1 MYETISHSLLN
12 ILCIHEQIYL
22 SFYTECFWLLS
33 WSHLYRKSW
42 MSLEKQCG
50 THTHTHTE
58 YEHRKIQYFRT
69 EYQTTSITFQS
80 NMTLKTVV
88 SVIPLVYVKK
98 KKRKKKKKSVWV
110 ALKRKWRGNGQKK
123 RGM

>member
-1 MYETISHSLLN
+1 MVPLVQKELDVFRETVWN
-12 ILCIHEQIYL
+12 
-22 SFYTECFWLLS
+22 
-33 WSHLYRKSW
+33 
-42 MSLEKQCG
+42 
-50 THTHTHTE
+50 TH
-58 YEHRKIQYFRT
+58 RIRAQYFRT

-80 NMTLKTVV
+80 NITLKTVL

-98 KKRKKKKKSVWV
+98 KKKKKEKKSVWV

>member
-1 MYETISHSLLN
+1 MKHGDCSHAKSGQRYKERSYDHYACIPKET
-12 ILCIHEQIYL
+12 
-22 SFYTECFWLLS
+22 

-42 MSLEKQCG
+42 ISLEKKCG
-50 THTHTHTE
+50 THTE
-58 YEHRKIQYFRT
+58 FEHRKIQYFRM

-98 KKRKKKKKSVWV
+98 KERKRKKKKKSVWV
-110 ALKRKWRGNGQKK
+110 ALNRKWSGNGQKK

>member
-1 MYETISHSLLN
+1 
-12 ILCIHEQIYL
+12 
-22 SFYTECFWLLS
+22 
-33 WSHLYRKSW
+33 

-50 THTHTHTE
+50 THTE

-80 NMTLKTVV
+80 NITLKTVL
-88 SVIPLVYVKK
+88 SVIPLVLCKK
-98 KKRKKKKKSVWV
+98 KKKKKEKKSVWV

>member
-1 MYETISHSLLN
+1 
-12 ILCIHEQIYL
+12 
-22 SFYTECFWLLS
+22 
-33 WSHLYRKSW
+33 
-42 MSLEKQCG
+42 MSLEKQCA
-50 THTHTHTE
+50 THTE
-58 YEHRKIQYFRT
+58 CEHRKIQYFRT

-80 NMTLKTVV
+80 NITLKTVL

-98 KKRKKKKKSVWV
+98 KKKKKKKSVWV